1 MSHLKLYYHPLSS
14 YCWKALIAFYEN
26 NTPFE
31 PVLTHDAE
39 SWDHLAALWPIRKFP
54 LLQDE
59 ARDTIVAESSII
71 IEYLS
76 LHYPG
81 EFLPIPADADAALE
95 VRFLDR
101 VFDHYVMDPMASIVG
116 DRIRPE
122 DANKDPFGVAKW
134 RAQLATSYDVL
145 EKRLAGRSSK
155 ERRAGHVTVILPPP
169 ARPTHYSLPV
179 TSSRHVLQIQ
189 RHSHQ
194 LRPRPGSGHLRVA
207 RELPRA
213 RGRRSRRDRSV

>member
-54 LLQDE
+54 LLQDDS
-59 ARDTIVAESSII
+59 RDTIVAESSIV

-101 VFDHYVMDPMASIVG
+101 LFDHYVMDPMASIVG

-145 EKRLAGRSSK
+145 EKRLAGRSWAAGDSFTLADCTAFPSLYYANRAVPLGDNHPILTAYLNRLHTRPSIARVFK
-155 ERRAGHVTVILPPP
+155 EAEPYLHMFP
-169 ARPTHYSLPV
+169 
-179 TSSRHVLQIQ
+179 LQ
-189 RHSHQ
+189 
-194 LRPRPGSGHLRVA
+194 G
-207 RELPRA
+207 E
-213 RGRRSRRDRSV
+213 